1 MAEGIITSATIYT
14 INETVEPGAGRLFA
28 GLGKHLQYPAI
39 IIDIFDKVQ
48 IGQYDRFIENELG
61 FSINEMFLNE
71 LNFYINNYGELVI
84 WSQRGDTDKFSID
97 EETGNLIYTE

>member
-1 MAEGIITSATIYT
+1 
-14 INETVEPGAGRLFA
+14 
-28 GLGKHLQYPAI
+28 
-39 IIDIFDKVQ
+39 
-48 IGQYDRFIENELG
+48 
-61 FSINEMFLNE
+61 MFLNE